1 MNPVRR
7 QILTKAFQLFDV
19 SLVVFAFLT
28 ASVISLHQ
36 RDANFSF
43 NLSRL
48 LRMQVSVYN
57 LLAFGL
63 MLLSWHLVFE
73 ALHLHGSKRLSRKWQ
88 ETVDVLRATTLGN
101 IIIASFLFLLHASL
115 LTPTFVVAL
124 WLLTTALTVAS
135 RLSLRK
141 ALSTLRSRGRNSR
154 NMIIVGANKRAV
166 EFVRKIQ
173 ASPELGYRII
183 GFADQPDFAPEVL
196 VNSGYTV
203 VCDLD
208 SLPDFLRTNV
218 VDEVIMALPMRSF
231 YSYASDVATQCE
243 QQGIIIRAITS
254 LFDMKLGRTRAVEFE
269 GEYVITHSHSMVDDG
284 WGMIVKR
291 ALDLMLSFTLLI
303 VLAPLLV
310 VIALAIKLTSPGP
323 VLFMQER
330 LGLNKRMFRIYKFRT
345 MKANAEEMMKQ
356 IEHLNEVAGPVFKIR
371 NDPRITKVGKFL
383 RKTSLDELPQLFNV
397 LTGDMSLVGPRPL
410 AVRDYQLMTQGCED
424 WQRCRFSVKPGVTC
438 LWQVN
443 GRNSI
448 PFHKWMELDMEYI
461 QNWSLWLDLRIIFRT
476 IPVVL
481 RGSGA

>member
-1 MNPVRR
+1 MRR

-36 RDANFSF
+36 RDANFTL
-43 NLSRL
+43 NRL

-73 ALHLHGSKRLSRKWQ
+73 ALHLHGSKRLSRRWR
-88 ETVDVLRATTLGN
+88 EILDVIRATTLGT
-101 IIIASFLFLLHASL
+101 IVIASFLFLLHASL

-124 WLLTTALTVAS
+124 WFLTTALTLVS

-166 EFVRKIQ
+166 EFARKIQ

-183 GFADQPDFAPEVL
+183 GFADQPDFAPEAL
-196 VNSGYTV
+196 VNSGYDL
-203 VCDLD
+203 VCDFE

-218 VDEVIMALPMRSF
+218 VDEVVLALPMRSL
-231 YSYASDVATQCE
+231 YSYASEVATQCE
-243 QQGIIIRAITS
+243 QQGIIVRAITS
-254 LFDMKLGRTRAVEFE
+254 LFDLKLARTRAEEFE
-269 GEYVITHSHSMVDDG
+269 GEYVITHSLGRMVDDG
-284 WGMIVKR
+284 WGMIIKR
-291 ALDLMLSFTLLI
+291 GLDLALSLTLLI
-303 VLAPLLV
+303 LLAPLLV
-310 VIALAIKLTSPGP
+310 VVALAIKLTSPGP
-323 VLFMQER
+323 VLFMQGR
-330 LGLNKRMFRIYKFRT
+330 LGLNKRKFRMYKFRT
-345 MKANAEEMMKQ
+345 MTANAEQMMKQ
-356 IEHLNEVAGPVFKIR
+356 IEHLNEVSGPVFKIR
-371 NDPRITKVGKFL
+371 NDPRITKLGKFL
-383 RKTSLDELPQLFNV
+383 RKISLDELPQLLNV
-397 LTGDMSLVGPRPL
+397 VRGDMSLVGPRPL
-410 AVRDYQLMTQGCED
+410 AVRDYELMTQGCQD
-424 WQRCRFSVKPGVTC
+424 WQRCRFSVRPGVTC

-448 PFHKWMELDMEYI
+448 PFQQWMELDMEYI
-461 QNWSLWLDLRIIFRT
+461 QNWSLWLDVRILFRT